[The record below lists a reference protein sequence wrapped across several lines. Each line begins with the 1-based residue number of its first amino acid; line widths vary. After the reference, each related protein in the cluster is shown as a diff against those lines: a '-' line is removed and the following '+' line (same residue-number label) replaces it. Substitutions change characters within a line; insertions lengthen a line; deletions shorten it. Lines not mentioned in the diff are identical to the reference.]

1 MPAGGRAAPSPRLS
15 TDARKNL
22 PDAALNRFAAS
33 STSSTPNAPS
43 TPDAPSAPDAPGKPG
58 KPNAPGT
65 RRRPETGVRSGKPE
79 RHECPPAEHESATS
93 GCAVFRRNDRSLL
106 RAWGRAPRQ
115 MLHGMIT
122 NSIPEPPRPLDDAAP
137 TGPLAEGPSRR
148 IPEPPQPLEDAAA
161 RAPRRPDWQGRRTY
175 GAVLTRKGRM
185 VSDLRTFWLG
195 ETEEAGIALDAATAG
210 LTGLLAHF
218 AKYLPPRLAKIED
231 LADAVGLLTVAGD
244 QSGPVTTKVFGAAP
258 QDGCLGLDGGLAEGG
273 AVVARGL
280 EQPASWDVWAP
291 RGQLEDLAA
300 ELCAAGAV
308 PAGRAT
314 WETLRLEA
322 GYPAY
327 GAELDESVIPIEA
340 GLERRAFDHD
350 KGCYTGQEVVVR
362 LLHRGRVNW
371 RLRGL
376 RLGEAE
382 AWPGDPLFRTP
393 SEKACGRITSCAR
406 SPKFGE
412 WIGMG
417 YVRREV
423 EPPGVVALGS
433 PAGPPVSVVELPPE
447 TR

>member
-1 MPAGGRAAPSPRLS
+1 M
-15 TDARKNL
+15 
-22 PDAALNRFAAS
+22 NRFAALSTS
-33 STSSTPNAPS
+33 STPGTPNTSGTPSTPNAPS
-43 TPDAPSAPDAPGKPG
+43 
-58 KPNAPGT
+58 T

-79 RHECPPAEHESATS
+79 RHECPPAEHENATS
-93 GCAVFRRNDRSLL
+93 GCAVFRRDDRSLL
-106 RAWGRAPRQ
+106 RIWGRAPRR

-122 NSIPEPPRPLDDAAP
+122 NSVPEPPRPL
-137 TGPLAEGPSRR
+137 
-148 IPEPPQPLEDAAA
+148 EDAAA
-161 RAPRRPDWQGRRTY
+161 HAPRRPDWEGRRTY

-210 LTGLLAHF
+210 RAGLLAHF
-218 AKYLPPRLAKIED
+218 AKYLPPRLAKVED
-231 LADAVGLLTVAGD
+231 LAEEAGLLTIAGD
-244 QSGPVTTKVFGAAP
+244 QSGPVMTKVFGVAP

-280 EQPASWDVWAP
+280 EQPTSWDVWAP
-291 RGQLEDLAA
+291 KWRLEDLAA
-300 ELCAAGAV
+300 ELCTAGAV

-382 AWPGDPLFRTP
+382 AWPGDSLYRAP

-412 WIGMG
+412 WIAMG

>member
-1 MPAGGRAAPSPRLS
+1 
-15 TDARKNL
+15 
-22 PDAALNRFAAS
+22 
-33 STSSTPNAPS
+33 
-43 TPDAPSAPDAPGKPG
+43 
-58 KPNAPGT
+58 
-65 RRRPETGVRSGKPE
+65 
-79 RHECPPAEHESATS
+79 
-93 GCAVFRRNDRSLL
+93 
-106 RAWGRAPRQ
+106 

-122 NSIPEPPRPLDDAAP
+122 NSIPESPR
-137 TGPLAEGPSRR
+137 
-148 IPEPPQPLEDAAA
+148 PLEDAPA
-161 RAPRRPDWQGRRTY
+161 RASRRPDWEGKRTY

-195 ETEEAGIALDAATAG
+195 PTEKAGIALDAATAG
-210 LTGLLAHF
+210 WDGLLAHF
-218 AKYLPPRLAKIED
+218 AKYLPPRLAKVAD
-231 LADAVGLLTVAGD
+231 LADAAGLLTVAGD
-244 QSGPVTTKVFGAAP
+244 QCGPVMTKTFGTLP

-273 AVVARGL
+273 VVVARGL
-280 EQPASWDVWAP
+280 EQSASWDVWAP
-291 RGQLEDLAA
+291 GRQLDDLTA
-300 ELCAAGAV
+300 ELCEAGAA

-382 AWPGDPLFRTP
+382 ARPGGLLFRAP
-393 SEKACGRITSCAR
+393 GEKACGRITSCAR

-447 TR
+447 RR